1 MRKLGWG
8 VYNYAENYGNV
19 IASESLKKLHR
30 SIGLKSGFFDDEI
43 PEMELAHRYIK
54 PEYSVL
60 EFGGNIGRNSITIA
74 SLLAKKRDGSVNLV
88 TLETGNVD
96 ELRRNMESSGH
107 KFTVINAGLSKKN
120 LYQNGWVSGTDKS
133 SDNTPVNKVS
143 LSEIYKISGI
153 NKFDALVVDCEG
165 CFYDI
170 TNDFPE
176 LLQHSKLI
184 IIENDSMAHNDHI
197 KKNILNA
204 GFKSVFCG
212 NHPGRQPCFYEVFI
226 K

>member
-1 MRKLGWG
+1 MKKLHWG
-8 VYNYAENYGNV
+8 GFRDNENYENV
-19 IASESLKKLHR
+19 VASESLKKLHR
-30 SIGLKSGFFDDEI
+30 KIGLKSGFFDDEI
-43 PEMELAHRYIK
+43 PEMELAYRYIK

-74 SLLAKKRDGSVNLV
+74 SLLTKKNDGSVNLV
-88 TLETGNVD
+88 TLETGDIV
-96 ELRRNMESSGH
+96 ELRKNMESSGH
-107 KFTVINAGLSKKN
+107 KFTIINAGLSKNN
-120 LYQNGWVSGTDKS
+120 LYQSGWVSDRIRQPKAST
-133 SDNTPVNKVS
+133 VNKVS
-143 LSEIYKISGI
+143 VDEIYRISGI

-176 LLQHSKLI
+176 LLQNSKLI
-184 IIENDSMAHNDHI
+184 IIENDSPEHNDHI
-197 KKNILNA
+197 KQNILKA

-212 NHPGRQPCFYEVFI
+212 NHVGRQPCFYQVFI